1 MTMTTNPLYS
11 KSVGEIA
18 AQLPGAP
25 GVFRRFDISF
35 CCHGDSSLAE
45 AAKRNNHALEAVIK
59 ALDAL
64 DPSAAPEVPQETG
77 ALIDHIQTRFHDVHR
92 QQIPELIEL
101 SSKVERVHA
110 SKPGVPAG
118 LTEVLEKIQGEMEE
132 HMREEE
138 EVLFPAMRNAAANP
152 IAVEIGNYRQDHE
165 DTGRLLDEIARL
177 TDSYTPPAHACRS
190 WQALYKGAEQFRA
203 DLTEH
208 IHLENNILFPRFEA
222 TTTA

>member
-1 MTMTTNPLYS
+1 MTTTINPLFT

-25 GVFRRFDISF
+25 GVFRQFDISF

-45 AAKRNNHALEAVIK
+45 AAKRNNHELATVIA

-64 DPSAAPEVPQETG
+64 DPTAAPEVPQETG
-77 ALIDHIQTRFHDVHR
+77 ALIDHIQIRYHDVHR
-92 QQIPELIEL
+92 QQIPDLIEL

-110 SKPGVPAG
+110 NKPDVPAG
-118 LTEVLEKIQGEMEE
+118 LTEVLKKIQEEMAV
-132 HMREEE
+132 HMKEEE
-138 EVLFPAMRNAAANP
+138 EVLFPAMRKSAANR
-152 IAVEIGNYRQDHE
+152 IAVEIGDYRQDHE
-165 DTGRLLDEIARL
+165 DTGALLDEIARL
-177 TDSYTPPAHACRS
+177 TNSYTPPPHACRT

-203 DLTEH
+203 DMTEH

-222 TTTA
+222 ATAA

>member
-1 MTMTTNPLYS
+1 MTKTTNPLFT

-45 AAKRNNHALEAVIK
+45 AAKRNNHELETVIA

-64 DPSAAPEVPQETG
+64 DPTADPEVPQETG
-77 ALIDHIQTRFHDVHR
+77 ALIDHIQTRYHNVHR
-92 QQIPELIEL
+92 QQIPDLIEL

-110 SKPGVPAG
+110 NKPGVPAG
-118 LTEVLEKIQGEMEE
+118 LTEVLEKIRGEMEE
-132 HMREEE
+132 HMKEEE
-138 EVLFPAMRNAAANP
+138 EVLFPAMRNSAANP
-152 IAVEIGNYRQDHE
+152 FAVEIGDYRQDHE
-165 DTGRLLDEIARL
+165 DTGALLDEIARL
-177 TDSYTPPAHACRS
+177 TNSYTPPPHACRS
-190 WQALYKGAEQFRA
+190 WQALYKEAEQFRA
-203 DLTEH
+203 DMTEH

-222 TTTA
+222 TTAA

>member
-222 TTTA
+222 TTAA